1 MNDCATLN
9 HVLNNRRITA
19 LALTAATAAAA
30 LSVPSAG
37 ATTVGEPKDGVCTF
51 TMNAAEKDFV
61 SSLPR
66 TLSPGPVQDVQHWI
80 DAFET
85 AFPQTQPISQE
96 FLDLFQG
103 SYVEVFNN
111 DLENNIDRW
120 TQRYVAAGID
130 EPAARWYF
138 VQLWNSKA
146 LSDHTGMDMTAFWAD
161 VDKAMSRGEIAGLT
175 GQEPYQKFELTTNK
189 KVTDAQSAMS
199 KAQKDK
205 WVAAYTASQGVI
217 DADRVAKF
225 RDGFIDARDTCA
237 NGGGVVLLPTDGANP
252 DADKVATTTPTST
265 APTQNGGPKS
275 NTHKQEVN
283 ISVSTT
289 VNKADS
295 ASKNTQAQSGSS
307 TGAVIGIVV
316 ALLVILGGGAAAA
329 FAMGG

>member
-1 MNDCATLN
+1 MNDCATLI

-66 TLSPGPVQDVQHWI
+66 TLSPGPVQDVQHWL

-103 SYVEVFNN
+103 GYVEVFNN

-130 EPAARWYF
+130 EPAAHWYF

-146 LSDHTGMDMTAFWAD
+146 LSDHAGMDMTAFWAD
-161 VDKAMSRGEIAGLT
+161 VDKAMTTGEIAGLT
-175 GQEPYQKFELTTNK
+175 GQEPYQKFELTPNK
-189 KVTDAQSAMS
+189 KVTEAQAAMS
-199 KAQKDK
+199 KEQKDK
-205 WVAAYTASQGVI
+205 WVAAYKASQGVI
-217 DADRVAKF
+217 DADHVAKF

-237 NGGGVVLLPTDGANP
+237 NGGGAVLLPTDGANP

-275 NTHKQEVN
+275 NGHKQEVN

-289 VNKADS
+289 VNKIDT

-307 TGAVIGIVV
+307 TGAIVGIVI

>member
-1 MNDCATLN
+1 MNGCATLN

-37 ATTVGEPKDGVCTF
+37 ATTVGKPKDGVCTF

-130 EPAARWYF
+130 EPAAHWYF
-138 VQLWNSKA
+138 EQLWNSKA
-146 LSDHTGMDMTAFWAD
+146 VSGHTGMDMTAFWAD
-161 VDKAMSRGEIAGLT
+161 VDKAMTSGEIVGLT

-205 WVAAYTASQGVI
+205 WVAAYKASQGVI
-217 DADRVAKF
+217 DADHVAKF

-252 DADKVATTTPTST
+252 DADKVTTTPTST
-265 APTQNGGPKS
+265 APPQNGAPRTTS
-275 NTHKQEVN
+275 RQEVS

-289 VNKADS
+289 VNKADL
-295 ASKNTQAQSGSS
+295 ASKKTQAQSGSS
-307 TGAVIGIVV
+307 TGAIVGIVI

>member
-19 LALTAATAAAA
+19 LALAAATAAAA
-30 LSVPSAG
+30 FSVPSAG

-103 SYVEVFNN
+103 SYIEVFNN

-130 EPAARWYF
+130 EPAAHWYF
-138 VQLWNSKA
+138 EQLWNSKA
-146 LSDHTGMDMTAFWAD
+146 VSGHTGMDMTAFWAD
-161 VDKAMSRGEIAGLT
+161 VDKAMISGEIAGLT

-189 KVTDAQSAMS
+189 KVTEAQAAMS
-199 KAQKDK
+199 KEQKDK
-205 WVAAYTASQGVI
+205 WVDAYKASQGVI
-217 DADRVAKF
+217 DADRVAEF
-225 RDGFIDARDTCA
+225 RDAFIEARETCA
-237 NGGGVVLLPTDGANP
+237 NGGGVVLLPTDGPNP
-252 DADKVATTTPTST
+252 DSGKVTPTSAPT
-265 APTQNGGPKS
+265 PLPPTQNGGP
-275 NTHKQEVN
+275 TTTARQEVN
-283 ISVSTT
+283 IEVSTT
-289 VNKADS
+289 VNKVDP
-295 ASKNTQAQSGSS
+295 ASKKTQAQSGSS
-307 TGAVIGIVV
+307 TGAIVGIVI